1 MKNSNMIEISTGLEP
16 NFLQDILTKD
26 ISTLDALYD
35 LVDNSIDAARNSI
48 IRNGNYEKDVM
59 GLPKSYEG
67 YKVHI
72 DISPESICIE
82 DNCFGMQKETLA
94 NDAFHIARQS
104 QHQYGIGQYGIGLKR
119 SLLKWENNTIVLLTM
134 ADNVMNLIFPNT
146 VLTVRKIKI
155 PAKEEASRGDI
166 KTRLT
171 VTRIYSEI
179 QGEIGN
185 RRWLEKR
192 P

>member
-48 IRNGNYEKDVM
+48 IKNGNYEKDVM

-82 DNCFGMQKETLA
+82 DNCFGMQKETLT
-94 NDAFHIARQS
+94 NDAFYIARQS
-104 QHQYGIGQYGIGLKR
+104 QHQYGIGQYGIGL
-119 SLLKWENNTIVLLTM
+119 NHFTIVY
-134 ADNVMNLIFPNT
+134 
-146 VLTVRKIKI
+146 K
-155 PAKEEASRGDI
+155 
-166 KTRLT
+166 
-171 VTRIYSEI
+171 
-179 QGEIGN
+179 
-185 RRWLEKR
+185 
-192 P
+192 

>member
-48 IRNGNYEKDVM
+48 IQNGNYEKDVM

-72 DISPESICIE
+72 GYLTGIY
-82 DNCFGMQKETLA
+82 L
-94 NDAFHIARQS
+94 HRRQLFW
-104 QHQYGIGQYGIGLKR
+104 HAKRNIG
-119 SLLKWENNTIVLLTM
+119 
-134 ADNVMNLIFPNT
+134 
-146 VLTVRKIKI
+146 
-155 PAKEEASRGDI
+155 
-166 KTRLT
+166 
-171 VTRIYSEI
+171 
-179 QGEIGN
+179 
-185 RRWLEKR
+185 
-192 P
+192 